1 MGFHIDC
8 ILIESNISYSGEI
21 LLLSR
26 SKSNRNSSLCVRGEQ
41 WKYFAHLWAV
51 MKRSEKGGEEISPS
65 KDLRA
70 GQNAV
75 WEKTRK

>member
-1 MGFHIDC
+1 MPDNGM
-8 ILIESNISYSGEI
+8 LSPRKK
-21 LLLSR
+21 LLRRDVLSSR
-26 SKSNRNSSLCVRGEQ
+26 SKSNRNSSLCIRGEQ

-75 WEKTRK
+75 REKTRK